1 MINTEIMGN
10 KAKITILAGNVF
22 LGYLALASA
31 VFAQPPNPDIQV
43 QPSDLGF
50 QIPTFGDL
58 LSAMIRLFFVIAGLA
73 ALFMLLW
80 GSLSWIT
87 SGGNEEAV
95 TAARGKII
103 GALVGVVLIIA
114 VLAIIWSLEQIVF
127 GGNVCLGLSCPVTFP
142 NLLKK
147 VP

>member
-1 MINTEIMGN
+1 MNTEIMGN

-22 LGYLALASA
+22 IGYLALASK
-31 VFAQPPNPDIQV
+31 VYGQPPNPDIQV
-43 QPSDLGF
+43 QPGDLGF

-80 GSLSWIT
+80 GALAWIT

-95 TAARGKII
+95 AAARGKIV
-103 GALVGVVLIIA
+103 GALVGVVLIVA
-114 VLAIIWSLEQIVF
+114 VLAIIWSLEQIIF
-127 GGNVCLGLSCPVTFP
+127 GGRICLGLSCPVTLP
-142 NLLKK
+142 NLLKA
-147 VP
+147 P